1 MMKYLYLL
9 IGLMFLSGIQAVA
22 QDRKVRSFD
31 RSGNSQYEGQHYQ
44 EAEMDYRR
52 ALNINPKDSVA
63 RFNLATSLI
72 RQQDQAKLAEADS
85 LLTGLIMEAEQTG
98 NRQLSA
104 RSLYQKGEI
113 GMMAQQFAQAAS
125 FFKESLKRNPN
136 DHDARYNYLLA
147 MKLLK
152 QQEQQQQD
160 QNKDQNKDQKQDKQ
174 QEQQKQEQQQ
184 QEQQQNQNQDQKQ
197 DQQQEQQQQEQQQQ
211 MSEDQRQAILEQNE
225 REERETQ
232 AKVMRRQ
239 QEKDDEKKRE
249 MEIKRMNGTL
259 KDW

>member
-31 RSGNSQYEGQHYQ
+31 RSGNSQYEEQHYQ

-160 QNKDQNKDQKQDKQ
+160 QNKDQDKDQKQDKK

-184 QEQQQNQNQDQKQ
+184 QEQQQNQDQKQ